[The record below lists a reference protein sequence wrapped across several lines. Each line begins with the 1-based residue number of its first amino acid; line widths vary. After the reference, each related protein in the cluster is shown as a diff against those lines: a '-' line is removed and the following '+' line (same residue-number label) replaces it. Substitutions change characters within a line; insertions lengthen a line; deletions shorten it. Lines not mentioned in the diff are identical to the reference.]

1 MINSLVDVLISVVDR
16 TGDVVMTVKRSFLIS
31 AALLL
36 LLNVAPVYAAD
47 QDTVQAIIPW
57 EAEGRVF
64 QVDTSTMMFVGAVE
78 GVMYIESS
86 RGEMHEAFVMCPI
99 VQKFDLETGETEAV
113 AHCEISASGE
123 DVAYAELSCKGEIGG
138 CDGKFTLID
147 GEGRFVGISGA
158 GALRIRSPMR
168 ALIVDMAA
176 GAVLRVA
183 SGLAVIKDLEYE
195 IP

>member
-1 MINSLVDVLISVVDR
+1 
-16 TGDVVMTVKRSFLIS
+16 MTVKRSYLIS
-31 AALLL
+31 AVVLL
-36 LLNVAPVYAAD
+36 LLNVAPVYAAE

-78 GVMYIESS
+78 GVMYVESS

-138 CDGKFTLID
+138 CHGTFTLID

-158 GALRIRSPMR
+158 GALRVRSPMR
-168 ALIVDMAA
+168 ALIADMAA

-183 SGLAVIKDLEYE
+183 SGLAVVKDLEFQ